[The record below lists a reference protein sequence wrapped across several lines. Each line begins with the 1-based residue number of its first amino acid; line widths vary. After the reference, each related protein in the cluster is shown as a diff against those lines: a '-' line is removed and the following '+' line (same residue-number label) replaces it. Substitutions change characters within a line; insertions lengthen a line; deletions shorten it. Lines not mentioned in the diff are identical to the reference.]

1 MKLRLGTLYPLLL
14 LVLLGG
20 CSGLLLRPDGAAR
33 TTPADLP
40 AGVQVA
46 AGQIRSSTGC
56 TIDYQRYRPA
66 APPPDGD
73 AWVLLAHG
81 FLRSQQRMQGLAAAL
96 AADGMQVATLDFCNQ
111 KPWAGRH
118 VQNSRDMLALARHL
132 GAERV
137 VYAGFSAGGL
147 AALLA
152 GRADANSIGIL
163 TLDLV
168 DAGGLGLGAA
178 RQLDKPL
185 VALVGQP
192 TNCNANGNAARV
204 YATTTQARVASIAGA
219 GHCDFESPTDGLC
232 KLVCADPD
240 GTAGTHRQA
249 IIADATAAVSAMLGG
264 GDGRP

>member
-1 MKLRLGTLYPLLL
+1 MKPRLGTLYPLLL

-20 CSGLLLRPDGAAR
+20 CSGLLLRPDAAAR
-33 TTPADLP
+33 ATPAELP

-46 AGQIRSSTGC
+46 AGQLRSSTGC

-66 APPPDGD
+66 AAPDGD
-73 AWVLLAHG
+73 AWVILAHG

-192 TNCNANGNAARV
+192 TNCNANGNAAPV
-204 YATTTQARVASIAGA
+204 YAATARARVAPIAGA

-232 KLVCADPD
+232 ELICADPD
-240 GTAGTHRQA
+240 GAAASHRQA
-249 IIADATAAVSAMLGG
+249 IIADATAAVSALLGG
-264 GDGRP
+264 GDERP

>member
-1 MKLRLGTLYPLLL
+1 MKRRLGTLYPLLL

-20 CSGLLLRPDGAAR
+20 CSGLLLRPAAPAA
-33 TTPADLP
+33 TTLPELP
-40 AGVQVA
+40 AGVRVE
-46 AGQIRSSTGC
+46 AGTLASSTGC
-56 TIDYQRYRPA
+56 TIDYRRYRPA
-66 APPPDGD
+66 ATADGD
-73 AWVLLAHG
+73 AWVILAHG
-81 FLRSQQRMQGLAAAL
+81 FLRSQARMQDLAAAL

-132 GAERV
+132 GAKRV